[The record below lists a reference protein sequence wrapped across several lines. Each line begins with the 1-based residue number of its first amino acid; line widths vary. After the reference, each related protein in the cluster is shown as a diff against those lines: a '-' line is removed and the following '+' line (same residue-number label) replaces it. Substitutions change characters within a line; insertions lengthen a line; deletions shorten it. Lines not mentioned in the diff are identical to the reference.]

1 MMSSV
6 FPALVVQEMM
16 KSFTRF
22 VITDLWLITRGQI
35 CTGNL
40 EVQSVGHF
48 QLKVSAL
55 ITFLAVPNFCHT
67 TLPPFPST
75 PARSFFCTQRRE
87 SHSCTRPGMPT
98 LGIAQPSK
106 SHLKFSG
113 GFQSK
118 MEAHD
123 RLANLG
129 NLTVSHHKN
138 NRVITFEP
146 LIYIKGFIPRG
157 TIRGMVQVS
166 LGRW

>member
-1 MMSSV
+1 M
-6 FPALVVQEMM
+6 
-16 KSFTRF
+16 
-22 VITDLWLITRGQI
+22 
-35 CTGNL
+35 
-40 EVQSVGHF
+40 
-48 QLKVSAL
+48 
-55 ITFLAVPNFCHT
+55 
-67 TLPPFPST
+67 
-75 PARSFFCTQRRE
+75 
-87 SHSCTRPGMPT
+87 
-98 LGIAQPSK
+98 
-106 SHLKFSG
+106 LKFSG

-166 LGRW
+166 LGRWWDTQSSGATVTGW